1 MVSNGHPASSDVS
14 EKLSQLEEERKSLLE
29 LWETRRV
36 LYEQCMDLQLF
47 YRDSEQAEAWMA
59 KQEAILD
66 NKDVGDSLDS
76 VEALLRK
83 HQDFEKSLAA
93 QEEKIKRLDEFAEKL
108 IDNEHYASEEIK
120 ARREELV
127 ARRSALSE
135 KSSKRRRDLD
145 DSHKYQLFDRD
156 ADEMK
161 SWIVEKLKTASDES
175 YKDPTNLQVCSSLLF
190 LRLDDKR
197 FR

>member
-1 MVSNGHPASSDVS
+1 MSNGHPASSDVS
-14 EKLSQLEEERKSLLE
+14 EKLSLLEEERKSLLE

-127 ARRSALSE
+127 TRRSALSE
-135 KSSKRRRDLD
+135 KSTKRRHDLN

-175 YKDPTNLQVCSSLLF
+175 YKDPTNLQVC
-190 LRLDDKR
+190 
-197 FR
+197 

>member
-135 KSSKRRRDLD
+135 KSSKRRHDLD

-175 YKDPTNLQVCSSLLF
+175 YKDPTNLQVCSSF
-190 LRLDDKR
+190 LSSLRR
-197 FR
+197 